1 MAVQNFL
8 SGGYYGKL
16 GNTVGQRWKN
26 KRTIRAYVIPA
37 NPRTEKQQKNRGNF
51 GECTAKAQLALQM
64 NYNTTL
70 FNSTTASAW
79 NMRMSTARQLQ
90 KDGKQGLDLIPLC
103 PISFTPTYI
112 ITDISNVQRTNDAY
126 YTANVEGTL
135 PSVQRSLSIL
145 VQKQNEQ
152 TSETLGEFLFRGGFV
167 PGEPNTI
174 KIYNNGISLTD
185 AKIKI
190 RVVSNDETVTSDMIL
205 SQELS
210 IGASGKQTV
219 YLDFS
224 NNNVSRTDNEITIT
238 SQTPSEVTVDNIVG
252 EQVTVVKGGQ
262 LVTKAPESM
271 SIIDNGGFFA
281 LRIVVDNDSDINKA
295 FFGLYCDVSFTDFS
309 LESEKKIYKV
319 RDNRVEISENNP
331 TYTITSYTVDEP
343 DDDTVQAAFHFNEGL
358 PIFGAFSGSLLCGAY
373 VAAYV
378 DNMDCTF
385 AAMSRVGN
393 TSFTV
398 ASKTKV
404 FPAKNTTCQIQFAG
418 KTIDMLGVKYTF
430 AAFTANYNN
439 KKTFVDLTDKQI
451 FVNGVPGGADA
462 YVVKDEGGN
471 ISSIESTE
479 INIRTI
485 KLVDKSLASYTIN
498 GCQNIQLSLLFGAKV
513 YSSSDIDTEN
523 CYLYPANPDFDE
535 VDAIA
540 LKFLFD
546 FGQGYTDIESVATF
560 SFSKADP
567 NADSYLAGDNLPFPI
582 KINPDFTFSK

>member
-26 KRTIRAYVIPA
+26 KRTVRAYVIPA

-112 ITDISNVQRTNDAY
+112 ITDISNVQRTNDTY

-152 TSETLGEFLFRGGFV
+152 TSETLGEFLFRGDFI

-174 KIYNNGISLTD
+174 KIYNNGISMTD

-190 RVVSNDETVTSDMIL
+190 RIVSNDETISSDMIL

-224 NNNVSRTDNEITIT
+224 NNNVSRIGNEITIT
-238 SQTPSEVTVDNIVG
+238 SQTASETTVDTIVDQ
-252 EQVTVVKGGQ
+252 QVTVVKGGQ

-271 SIIDNGGFFA
+271 SIVDNGGFFA
-281 LRIVVDNDSDINKA
+281 IRIVVDNDSDINKA
-295 FFGLYCDVSFTDFS
+295 FFGLYCDISFTDFS

-319 RDNRVEISENNP
+319 RDNRVEMSENNP

-343 DDDTVQAAFHFNEGL
+343 DDDTVQAVFHFNEGL
-358 PIFGAFSGSLLCGAY
+358 PIFGAFSGSLSCGAY

-378 DNMDCTF
+378 DNVDCTF

-430 AAFTANYNN
+430 AAFSANYSN

-451 FVNGVPGGADA
+451 FVNNGRSAAIVNLI
-462 YVVKDEGGN
+462 KDGNGN
-471 ISSIESTE
+471 IT
-479 INIRTI
+479 NIVDAELSLVTI
-485 KLVDKSLASYTIN
+485 KLSDNVYTSLSIN
-498 GCQNIQLSLLFGAKV
+498 GLQNIKLTLLIGAMT
-513 YSSSDIDTEN
+513 YSSSQMFNEN
-523 CYLYPANPDFDE
+523 AVINAADPDMGTPDSMSLFFDY
-535 VDAIA
+535 DYT
-540 LKFLFD
+540 LTP
-546 FGQGYTDIESVATF
+546 TDIENVYTF
-560 SFSKADP
+560 SLSKADE
-567 NADSYLAGDNLPFPI
+567 NADSYLAGDGLPFPI
-582 KINPDFTFSK
+582 KINPNFTFSK

>member
-16 GNTVGQRWKN
+16 GDTVGQRWKN

-112 ITDISNVQRTNDAY
+112 ITDISNLQRTNDAY

-152 TSETLGEFLFRGGFV
+152 TSETLGEFLFRGDFL

-185 AKIKI
+185 AKTKI
-190 RVVSNDETVTSDMIL
+190 RVVSNDETISSDMIL

-262 LVTKAPESM
+262 LVTKAPKSM
-271 SIIDNGGFFA
+271 SIVDNGGFFA
-281 LRIVVDNDSDINKA
+281 IRIVVDDDSDINKA
-295 FFGLYCDVSFTDFS
+295 FFGLYCDISFGDFS

-319 RDNRVEISENNP
+319 RDNRVEISEDNP
-331 TYTITSYTVDEP
+331 AYTITSYTVDEP
-343 DDDTVQAAFHFNEGL
+343 DDDTVQAVFHFNEGL
-358 PIFGAFSGSLLCGAY
+358 PIFGAFSGSLSCSAY

-378 DNMDCTF
+378 DNVDCTF

-451 FVNGVPGGADA
+451 FVNDGRSVAM
-462 YVVKDEGGN
+462 VNLVKDGNGN
-471 ISSIESTE
+471 IT
-479 INIRTI
+479 NIVDAELSLVTI
-485 KLVDKSLASYTIN
+485 KLSDNEYTSLAIN
-498 GCQNIQLSLLFGAKV
+498 GSQNIKLTLLIGAMI
-513 YSSSDIDTEN
+513 YSSSEMFNENAVINAADPDMGTPDSMSLFFDYDYQLDPTDTEN
-523 CYLYPANPDFDE
+523 MY
-535 VDAIA
+535 
-540 LKFLFD
+540 
-546 FGQGYTDIESVATF
+546 TF
-560 SFSKADP
+560 SLSKADE
-567 NADSYLAGDNLPFPI
+567 NADSYLAGDDIPFPI
-582 KINPDFTFSK
+582 KINPNSTFNK

>member
-26 KRTIRAYVIPA
+26 KRTVRAYVIPA

-112 ITDISNVQRTNDAY
+112 ITDISNIQKTNDTY
-126 YTANVEGTL
+126 YTADVKGTL

-145 VQKQNEQ
+145 IQKENAQ
-152 TSETLGEFLFRGGFV
+152 TSETLGEFLFRGDFI
-167 PGEPNTI
+167 PGEQNTI

-210 IGASGKQTV
+210 IVASGKQTV

-224 NNNVSRTDNEITIT
+224 NNNVSRTGNEITIT
-238 SQTPSEVTVDNIVG
+238 SKTPSEVTVNNIVG

-262 LVTKAPESM
+262 LVTKAPESIR
-271 SIIDNGGFFA
+271 IINNGAFFA
-281 LRIVVDNDSDINKA
+281 IRIVVDNDSDINKA
-295 FFGLYCDVSFTDFS
+295 FFGLYCDISFTDFS

-319 RDNRVEISENNP
+319 RDNRVEISEDNP

-343 DDDTVQAAFHFNEGL
+343 DDDTMQAAFHFNEGL
-358 PIFGAFSGSLLCGAY
+358 PIFGAFSGSLSCGAY

-378 DNMDCTF
+378 DNVDCTF

-418 KTIDMLGVKYTF
+418 KTIEMLGVKYTF

-451 FVNGVPGGADA
+451 FVNDGRSVAI
-462 YVVKDEGGN
+462 VSLVKDGNGN
-471 ISSIESTE
+471 ITNIVNTELSI
-479 INIRTI
+479 ITI
-485 KLVDKSLASYTIN
+485 KLSDNEYTSLAIN
-498 GCQNIQLSLLFGAKV
+498 GSQNIKLTLLIGAMT
-513 YSSSDIDTEN
+513 YSSSAMFNETAVINAADPGMGTPDSMSLFFDYDYTLDPTDTEN
-523 CYLYPANPDFDE
+523 VY
-535 VDAIA
+535 
-540 LKFLFD
+540 
-546 FGQGYTDIESVATF
+546 TF
-560 SFSKADP
+560 SLSKADE
-567 NADSYLAGDNLPFPI
+567 NADSYLAGDDIPFPI

>member
-16 GNTVGQRWKN
+16 GDTVGQRWKN
-26 KRTIRAYVIPA
+26 KRTVRAYVIPA

-112 ITDISNVQRTNDAY
+112 ITDISNLQRTNDAY

-152 TSETLGEFLFRGGFV
+152 TSETLGEFLFRGDFI
-167 PGEPNTI
+167 PGEQNTI
-174 KIYNNGISLTD
+174 QIYNNGISLTD

-224 NNNVSRTDNEITIT
+224 NNNVSRTGNEITIT
-238 SQTPSEVTVDNIVG
+238 SQTPSEVTVDTIVDQ
-252 EQVTVVKGGQ
+252 QVTVIKGGNV
-262 LVTKAPESM
+262 VTKTPESV

-281 LRIVVDNDSDINKA
+281 IRIVVDNDNNINKA
-295 FFGLYCDVSFTDFS
+295 FFGLYCDISFTDLS

-319 RDNRVEISENNP
+319 RDNRVEISEDNP
-331 TYTITSYTVDEP
+331 AYTITSYTVDEP
-343 DDDTVQAAFHFNEGL
+343 DDDTVQAVFHFNEGS
-358 PIFGAFSGSLLCGAY
+358 PIFGAFSGSLSCGAY

-378 DNMDCTF
+378 DNVDCTF

-418 KTIDMLGVKYTF
+418 KTIDMYGVKYTF

-451 FVNGVPGGADA
+451 FVNDGRSVAM
-462 YVVKDEGGN
+462 VNLVKDGNGN
-471 ISSIESTE
+471 ITNIVDAELSLVTMKLSDNEYTSLA
-479 INIRTI
+479 INGSQNI
-485 KLVDKSLASYTIN
+485 KLT
-498 GCQNIQLSLLFGAKV
+498 LLIGAMI
-513 YSSSDIDTEN
+513 YSSSEMFNENAVINAADPDMGTPDSMSLFFDYDYTLDPTDTEN
-523 CYLYPANPDFDE
+523 MY
-535 VDAIA
+535 
-540 LKFLFD
+540 
-546 FGQGYTDIESVATF
+546 TF
-560 SFSKADP
+560 SLSKADE
-567 NADSYLAGDNLPFPI
+567 NADSYLAGDDLTFPI
-582 KINPDFTFSK
+582 KINPNFTFSK

>member
-112 ITDISNVQRTNDAY
+112 ITDISNVQRTNDTY

-152 TSETLGEFLFRGGFV
+152 TSETLGEFLFRGDFV

-210 IGASGKQTV
+210 IVASGKQTV

-224 NNNVSRTDNEITIT
+224 NNNVSRTGNEITIT
-238 SQTPSEVTVDNIVG
+238 SKTPSEVTVNNIVG

-262 LVTKAPESM
+262 LVTKTPESM
-271 SIIDNGGFFA
+271 RIINNGAFFA
-281 LRIVVDNDSDINKA
+281 IRIVVDNDSDINKA
-295 FFGLYCDVSFTDFS
+295 FFGLYCDISFGDFS

-343 DDDTVQAAFHFNEGL
+343 VDDTVQAAFHFNEGL
-358 PIFGAFSGSLLCGAY
+358 PIFGAFSGSLSCGAY

-378 DNMDCTF
+378 GNVDCTF

-451 FVNGVPGGADA
+451 FVNDGRSVAI
-462 YVVKDEGGN
+462 VNLIKDGNGN
-471 ISSIESTE
+471 IT
-479 INIRTI
+479 NIVNAELSLVTI
-485 KLVDKSLASYTIN
+485 KLSDNEYTTLAIN
-498 GCQNIQLSLLFGAKV
+498 GSQNIKLTLLMGAMV
-513 YSSSDIDTEN
+513 YSSSAMFNEN
-523 CYLYPANPDFDE
+523 AVINAADPSMGTPDSMSLFFDY
-535 VDAIA
+535 D
-540 LKFLFD
+540 
-546 FGQGYTDIESVATF
+546 YTLDPTDMENVYTF
-560 SFSKADP
+560 SLSKADE
-567 NADSYLAGDNLPFPI
+567 NADSYLAGDDIPFPI
-582 KINPDFTFSK
+582 KINPNSTFNK

>member
-16 GNTVGQRWKN
+16 GDTVGQRWKN
-26 KRTIRAYVIPA
+26 KRTVRAYVIPA

-112 ITDISNVQRTNDAY
+112 ITDISNVQRTNDTY
-126 YTANVEGTL
+126 YTANVEGNL

-152 TSETLGEFLFRGGFV
+152 TSETLGEILFRGNFV

-174 KIYNNGISLTD
+174 QIYNNGISLTD

-190 RVVSNDETVTSDMIL
+190 RVVSNDETIANDMIL

-210 IGASGKQTV
+210 IVASGKQTV

-252 EQVTVVKGGQ
+252 EQVTVVKGGNI
-262 LVTKAPESM
+262 VTKTPKSV

-281 LRIVVDNDSDINKA
+281 LRIIVDDDRDINKA
-295 FFGLYCDVSFTDFS
+295 FFGMFCDISFSDFS

-331 TYTITSYTVDEP
+331 AYTITSYTVDEP
-343 DDDTVQAAFHFNEGL
+343 DDDTVQAVFHFNEGS
-358 PIFGAFSGSLLCGAY
+358 PVFGAFSGSLSCGAY

-378 DNMDCTF
+378 DNVDCTF

-418 KTIDMLGVKYTF
+418 KTIDMYGVKYTF
-430 AAFTANYNN
+430 AAFSANYNN

-451 FVNGVPGGADA
+451 FVNDGRSVAI
-462 YVVKDEGGN
+462 VNLVKDGNGN
-471 ISSIESTE
+471 ITNIVDTE
-479 INIRTI
+479 LSLVTI
-485 KLVDKSLASYTIN
+485 KLSDNKVTSLAIN
-498 GCQNIQLSLLFGAKV
+498 GSQNIKLTLLIGAMI
-513 YSSSDIDTEN
+513 YSSSEMFNENAVIDAADPDMGTPDSMSLFFDYDYTLTPTNTEN
-523 CYLYPANPDFDE
+523 LY
-535 VDAIA
+535 
-540 LKFLFD
+540 
-546 FGQGYTDIESVATF
+546 TF
-560 SFSKADP
+560 SLSKADE
-567 NADSYLAGDNLPFPI
+567 NADSYLDGNDLQFPI
-582 KINPDFTFSK
+582 KINPNFTFSK

>member
-16 GNTVGQRWKN
+16 GDTVGQRWKN
-26 KRTIRAYVIPA
+26 KRTVRAYVIPA

-112 ITDISNVQRTNDAY
+112 ITDISNLQRTNDTY

-145 VQKQNEQ
+145 VQKQNDQ
-152 TSETLGEFLFRGGFV
+152 TSETLGEFLFRGDFI
-167 PGEPNTI
+167 PGEQNTI
-174 KIYNNGISLTD
+174 QIYNNGISLTD

-224 NNNVSRTDNEITIT
+224 NNSVSRTGNEITIT
-238 SQTPSEVTVDNIVG
+238 SQTPSEVTVDTIVDQ
-252 EQVTVVKGGQ
+252 QVTVIKGGNV
-262 LVTKAPESM
+262 VTKTPESV

-281 LRIVVDNDSDINKA
+281 IRIVVDNDNNINKA
-295 FFGLYCDVSFTDFS
+295 FFGLYCDISFTDLS

-319 RDNRVEISENNP
+319 RDNRVEISEDNP
-331 TYTITSYTVDEP
+331 AYTITSYTVDEP
-343 DDDTVQAAFHFNEGL
+343 DDDTVQAVFHFNEGS
-358 PIFGAFSGSLLCGAY
+358 PIFGAFSGSLSCGAY

-378 DNMDCTF
+378 DNVDCTF

-418 KTIDMLGVKYTF
+418 KTIDMYGVKYTF

-451 FVNGVPGGADA
+451 FVNDGRSVAI
-462 YVVKDEGGN
+462 VNLVKDGDGDITN
-471 ISSIESTE
+471 IVDAELSLVTMKLSDNEYTSLA
-479 INIRTI
+479 INGSQNI
-485 KLVDKSLASYTIN
+485 KLT
-498 GCQNIQLSLLFGAKV
+498 LLIGAMI
-513 YSSSDIDTEN
+513 YSSPEMFNENAVINAADPDMGTPDSMSLFFDYDYTLDPTNTEN
-523 CYLYPANPDFDE
+523 MY
-535 VDAIA
+535 
-540 LKFLFD
+540 
-546 FGQGYTDIESVATF
+546 TF
-560 SFSKADP
+560 SLSKADE
-567 NADSYLAGDNLPFPI
+567 NADSYLAGDDLTFPI
-582 KINPDFTFSK
+582 KINPNFTFSK